1 MSLFLLCRLLNRT
14 RGRKDDLS
22 GEKVS
27 LLFFFFDLKKK
38 KTNDENA
45 YTNRQL
51 KTLPKFYW
59 SSHWIFPGFKQFATS
74 RMLLNAGHRGR
85 LYRSFIPNS
94 TRYPCAN
101 CTSVFGQKR
110 SLLTH
115 LRYECGQPP
124 RFKCPYC
131 DLISKKTSNI
141 QKHIRRKHE
150 GNAVYVQD
158 IYLLP
163 NLTVWTTHSSSYF
176 IYSTPSF
183 FFFFFFFLSS
193 IFRSWTKFF
202 FFSFSSLSFLLH
214 ALQCQFVFIRT
225 LLLSCDFSPTSDWGF
240 ILSFNPL
247 RSNDDSRAPL
257 GSITPEVTLRHHSD
271 LFMFDFF

>member
-1 MSLFLLCRLLNRT
+1 MIYQEKKYLF
-14 RGRKDDLS
+14 S
-22 GEKVS
+22 
-27 LLFFFFDLKKK
+27 FFFFFWFKK

-176 IYSTPSF
+176 IYSTSS
-183 FFFFFFFLSS
+183 FFFFFLSFVDLS
-193 IFRSWTKFF
+193 KLNQVFLFF
-202 FFSFSSLSFLLH
+202 FFLFVFSSPRLTMSICIHSHVIVVVRLFPDIRLRFY
-214 ALQCQFVFIRT
+214 FV
-225 LLLSCDFSPTSDWGF
+225 
-240 ILSFNPL
+240 
-247 RSNDDSRAPL
+247 
-257 GSITPEVTLRHHSD
+257 V
-271 LFMFDFF
+271 

>member
-1 MSLFLLCRLLNRT
+1 
-14 RGRKDDLS
+14 
-22 GEKVS
+22 
-27 LLFFFFDLKKK
+27 
-38 KTNDENA
+38 
-45 YTNRQL
+45 
-51 KTLPKFYW
+51 
-59 SSHWIFPGFKQFATS
+59 
-74 RMLLNAGHRGR
+74 MLLSAGHRGR
-85 LYRSFIPNS
+85 LYRSFVPNS

-163 NLTVWTTHSSSYF
+163 NLTVWTTRLQSSRFSF
-176 IYSTPSF
+176 TRLLFSF
-183 FFFFFFFLSS
+183 FR
-193 IFRSWTKFF
+193 RSWTRSFSF
-202 FFSFSSLSFLLH
+202 FFSFFL
-214 ALQCQFVFIRT
+214 FVFSPPCRIVDLYSLARYCCRAT
-225 LLLSCDFSPTSDWGF
+225 FSPIEALLYRLTLCAAMVILGHRSVGNSRRDFIRHSDRCG
-240 ILSFNPL
+240 N
-247 RSNDDSRAPL
+247 SNDDN
-257 GSITPEVTLRHHSD
+257 IYVVI
-271 LFMFDFF
+271 F

>member
-27 LLFFFFDLKKK
+27 LLFFFFFWFKK

-176 IYSTPSF
+176 IYSTSS
-183 FFFFFFFLSS
+183 FFFFFLSFVDLS
-193 IFRSWTKFF
+193 KLNQVFLFF
-202 FFSFSSLSFLLH
+202 FFLFVFSSPRLTMSICIHSHVIVVVRLFPDIRLRFY
-214 ALQCQFVFIRT
+214 FV
-225 LLLSCDFSPTSDWGF
+225 
-240 ILSFNPL
+240 
-247 RSNDDSRAPL
+247 
-257 GSITPEVTLRHHSD
+257 V
-271 LFMFDFF
+271 

>member
-1 MSLFLLCRLLNRT
+1 
-14 RGRKDDLS
+14 
-22 GEKVS
+22 
-27 LLFFFFDLKKK
+27 
-38 KTNDENA
+38 
-45 YTNRQL
+45 
-51 KTLPKFYW
+51 
-59 SSHWIFPGFKQFATS
+59 
-74 RMLLNAGHRGR
+74 MLLSAGHRGR
-85 LYRSFIPNS
+85 LYRSFVPNS

-163 NLTVWTTHSSSYF
+163 NLTVWTTRLQSSRFSF
-176 IYSTPSF
+176 TRFLFSFFRRSWTRSFSF
-183 FFFFFFFLSS
+183 FFFL
-193 IFRSWTKFF
+193 
-202 FFSFSSLSFLLH
+202 FSLCLFSSMPYRR
-214 ALQCQFVFIRT
+214 FVFTRT
-225 LLLSCDFSPTSDWGF
+225 LLFSCDFFPDRGF
-240 ILSFNPL
+240 ALSFNAL
-247 RSNDDSRAPL
+247 RCNGDSRASL
-257 GSITPEVTLRHHSD
+257 GR
-271 LFMFDFF
+271 